1 MRREPL
7 PDLLTAG
14 DWRGALVGAAC
25 AYEAA
30 ALVSGGRI
38 PTITSEVH
46 ETVTDDEVDEV
57 VDAALVEAD
66 ASIEELRSEAHRGR
80 FGSEKRRRAWF
91 VIDALGRG

>member
-1 MRREPL
+1 VRREPL

-38 PTITSEVH
+38 PTITRVAWRARVH
-46 ETVTDDEVDEV
+46 RAGRLGLWLVFGW
-57 VDAALVEAD
+57 LVEH
-66 ASIEELRSEAHRGR
+66 IFGEGR
-80 FGSEKRRRAWF
+80 
-91 VIDALGRG
+91 